1 MERIERDEV
10 ERVARLARLE
20 LTDEEVSRL
29 AREMASVLGHFAE
42 IRRFG
47 TEDRGSVA
55 DPAAGGAPGE
65 AGSQGGPLRPDRPDP
80 DVLRRS
86 VSEMAPDWRDGHFV
100 VPRLSA
106 LSAADSTE
114 SGSEGPDDGTEESA
128 GETST

>member
-10 ERVARLARLE
+10 ERVAGLARLE
-20 LTDEEVSRL
+20 LTDEEASRL

-47 TEDRGSVA
+47 TEERGTAAV
-55 DPAAGGAPGE
+55 PAAGGAPGE
-65 AGSQGGPLRPDRPDP
+65 AGSQGSPLRPDRPDP
-80 DVLRRS
+80 DALRRS

-100 VPRLSA
+100 VPRLPA

-114 SGSEGPDDGTEESA
+114 AGSGGPDDGAEGLA
-128 GETST
+128 GETSS